1 MHKAIVTFFG
11 LGYAPKAPGTVGA
24 LGGILLFALLQ
35 WLGISQWLFS
45 VVLLFVFFLGVY
57 SSTQIEKQWG
67 KDNGRVVI
75 DEVLGVGV
83 SLLFVPFR
91 WEYYAVAFGLFR
103 LFDIW
108 KPLFIRETEKLKGG
122 WGVMIDD
129 LLAGIVANVVLQI
142 LILISE
148 RLL

>member
-35 WLGISQWLFS
+35 WWGISQWLFS
-45 VVLLFVFFLGVY
+45 IVLLFVFFLGVY
-57 SSTQIEKQWG
+57 SSSQIEKQWG
-67 KDNGRVVI
+67 KDNGKVVI

-83 SLLFVPFR
+83 SLLFVPFH
-91 WEYYAVAFGLFR
+91 WHYYVLGFVLFR

-108 KPLFIRETEKLKGG
+108 KPLFIRSTEKLKGG
-122 WGVMIDD
+122 WGVMTDD
-129 LLAGIVANVVLQI
+129 LVAGVVANLVLQI

-148 RLL
+148 RSL